1 MRRKTGIANTVRA
14 ARRWIAIVTRGLVAA
29 LMLAALA
36 LTATASDGR
45 SVERHQMVE
54 VIERMRLSMEG
65 GAGQT
70 AFKPEVLAALRTVPR
85 HEFVPRRLSSIAYTN
100 QPLLIGLGQTISQPF
115 IVALMTDLLQVKPGD
130 RVLEIGTGSGYQA
143 AILSLLVREVYSIEI
158 VPELGKTAA
167 ATLSRLGHS
176 NVVTRIGDGYEGW
189 EEHAPYDAIIVTAAP
204 NHIPPALIAQ
214 LKRRGRLVIPVG
226 DLYQE
231 LVVVEKTADGTA
243 TTSRILPVRFVPL
256 TGGQGKTK

>member
-1 MRRKTGIANTVRA
+1 
-14 ARRWIAIVTRGLVAA
+14 
-29 LMLAALA
+29 
-36 LTATASDGR
+36 
-45 SVERHQMVE
+45 MVE

-70 AFKPEVLAALRTVPR
+70 VFAPEVLAALRTVPR

-115 IVALMTDLLQVKPGD
+115 IVALMTDLLQVKLGD

-143 AILSLLVREVYSIEI
+143 AILSLLVQEVYSIEI

-167 ATLSRLGHS
+167 ATLSRLGHT

-226 DLYQE
+226 ELYQE
-231 LVVVEKTADGTA
+231 LVVMEKTADGTV

-256 TGGQGKTK
+256 TGGQGKTR

>member
-1 MRRKTGIANTVRA
+1 MVRA
-14 ARRWIAIVTRGLVAA
+14 APRWIGTVIRCLVAA
-29 LMLAALA
+29 LMLATLA
-36 LTATASDGR
+36 VTATARDGR
-45 SVERHQMVE
+45 TAERHQMVE
-54 VIERMRLSMEG
+54 VIERMRLSMQ
-65 GAGQT
+65 GAVGQK
-70 AFKPEVLAALRTVPR
+70 AFDPEVLAALRTVPR
-85 HEFVPRRLSSIAYTN
+85 HEFVPRGLSSIAYTN

-143 AILSLLVREVYSIEI
+143 AILSLLAQEVYSIEI

-167 ATLSRLGHS
+167 AVLSRLGYS
-176 NVVTRIGDGYEGW
+176 NVVTRIGDGYQGW

-226 DLYQE
+226 ELYQE
-231 LVVVEKTADGTA
+231 LVVVEKADDGTA

-256 TGGQGKTK
+256 TGQGKVK

>member
-1 MRRKTGIANTVRA
+1 MVRA
-14 ARRWIAIVTRGLVAA
+14 AQRWLAIVTGGLVAA

-36 LTATASDGR
+36 LTATARDGR

-65 GAGQT
+65 GAGQA
-70 AFKPEVLAALRTVPR
+70 AFGPKVLAALRTVPR

-115 IVALMTDLLQVKPGD
+115 IVALMTDLLQVKSGD

-143 AILSLLVREVYSIEI
+143 AILSLLAQEVYSIEI

-226 DLYQE
+226 ELYQE
-231 LVVVEKTADGTA
+231 LVVVEKAADGTA

-256 TGGQGKTK
+256 TGQGKTK

>member
-1 MRRKTGIANTVRA
+1 MVRA
-14 ARRWIAIVTRGLVAA
+14 APRWIGTVIRCLVAA
-29 LMLAALA
+29 LMLATLA
-36 LTATASDGR
+36 VTATARDGR
-45 SVERHQMVE
+45 TAERLQMVE
-54 VIERMRLSMEG
+54 VIERMRLSMQ
-65 GAGQT
+65 AVGQK
-70 AFKPEVLAALRTVPR
+70 AFDPEVLAALRTVPR
-85 HEFVPRRLSSIAYTN
+85 HEFVPRGLSSIAYTN

-143 AILSLLVREVYSIEI
+143 AILSLLAQEVYSIEI

-167 ATLSRLGHS
+167 AALSRLGYS
-176 NVVTRIGDGYEGW
+176 NVVTRIGDGYQGW

-226 DLYQE
+226 ELYQE
-231 LVVVEKTADGTA
+231 LVVVEKAGDGTA
-243 TTSRILPVRFVPL
+243 TTSRILSVRFVPL
-256 TGGQGKTK
+256 TGQGKNK